1 MSVQWFVNGVAG
13 GNVDPGDR
21 GLAYGDGLFE
31 TMAVRGGQVPRLAY
45 HFERLA
51 EGCER
56 LGMAAPDFDIVGAE
70 IRTRVADRERAVA
83 KLVVTRGTGA
93 RGYRPPV
100 RAELTR
106 ILGIFPWPDRDA
118 SHYTRGIV
126 LASSSVP
133 IGDNPRLAGLKTL
146 ARLEQVLA
154 QIELADTADEALQMR
169 TSGQVVGGTTSNVFV
184 VRDGHVSTPALET
197 CGVGG
202 IMRRI
207 VIETCVREGIAV
219 DERDLVDADM
229 HVADEVF
236 VTNALAGV
244 RPVREYDGRAYAV
257 GPVTHRLQQAIHDA

>member
-1 MSVQWFVNGVAG
+1 MSVQWYVNGVASAG
-13 GNVDPGDR
+13 VDPGDR

-45 HFERLA
+45 HFDRLA

-56 LGMAAPDFDIVGAE
+56 LGMAALDFDIVGAE
-70 IRTRVADRERAVA
+70 VRARIADRERAVA

-93 RGYRPPV
+93 RGYRPPAQ
-100 RAELTR
+100 AELTR
-106 ILGIFPWPDRDA
+106 ILGIFPWPDRDP

-126 LASSSVP
+126 LASSGVP

-169 TSGQVVGGTTSNVFV
+169 TSGQVVGGTSSNVFV
-184 VRDGHVSTPALET
+184 VRDGRVSTPAIVA
-197 CGVGG
+197 CGVSG

-207 VIETCVREGIAV
+207 VIETCVRDAIAV
-219 DERDLVDADM
+219 DERDLVDADV
-229 HVADEVF
+229 HAADEVF
-236 VTNALAGV
+236 VTNAIAGV
-244 RPVREYDGRAYAV
+244 RPVREYDGRTYAA
-257 GPVTHRLQQAIHDA
+257 GPVTRRLQQAVHDA